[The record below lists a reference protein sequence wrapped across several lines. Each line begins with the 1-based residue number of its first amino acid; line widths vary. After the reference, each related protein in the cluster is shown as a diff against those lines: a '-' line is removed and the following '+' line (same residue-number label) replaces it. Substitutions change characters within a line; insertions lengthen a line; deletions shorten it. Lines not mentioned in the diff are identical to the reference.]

1 MRKEDKEF
9 FESIGVKF
17 EVGFGEQYNT
27 FALEQGI
34 LIAEALQTKERIIEF
49 KDMDWE
55 VQKKMVPGLSNEHS
69 GNTFGLA
76 LRGAIA
82 YLPQLLVNKRD
93 DKIDTIIKD

>member
-1 MRKEDKEF
+1 MKKEDREF

-17 EVGFGEQYNT
+17 DEGFGEKYNT

-34 LIAEALQTKERIIEF
+34 LIANSLETKEKIIEF

-55 VQKKMVPGLSNEHS
+55 DQKKMVPGLSDEHS

-82 YLPQLLVNKRD
+82 YLPQLLANRRD
-93 DKIDTIIKD
+93 DKINTIIKD